1 MKTNLSTKK
10 IALAGVFTALAV
22 VGSFISFPVAGSKC
36 APVQHMVN
44 ILAAV
49 TLGPFWGIGIA
60 FIASL
65 LRNLLALGSL
75 MAFPGS
81 MVGALCCGLV
91 YHFSRKLSL
100 TCAAEALGTGILGG
114 IAAYPVAV
122 YLMGLTPA
130 GIFVYVVPFLI
141 STVAGSILAF
151 LLITVLEKGGV
162 MIGGEESGGIGLPDH
177 VKERDGL
184 LMALLLTECMAQ
196 SGKDLG
202 AIIDEMLA
210 DIGRLEFARRG
221 LSITDEQMAR
231 FRAETVPA
239 YTADEIAGKRV
250 LDVDRRDGV
259 KLLLEGDAWVMM
271 RPSGTEPLVRI
282 YAEAATTDEVN
293 ELLDAAEA
301 VVTSL

>member
-100 TCAAEALGTGILGG
+100 TCAAEALGTG
-114 IAAYPVAV
+114 
-122 YLMGLTPA
+122 
-130 GIFVYVVPFLI
+130 
-141 STVAGSILAF
+141 TVS
-151 LLITVLEKGGV
+151 
-162 MIGGEESGGIGLPDH
+162 
-177 VKERDGL
+177 
-184 LMALLLTECMAQ
+184 
-196 SGKDLG
+196 
-202 AIIDEMLA
+202 
-210 DIGRLEFARRG
+210 
-221 LSITDEQMAR
+221 
-231 FRAETVPA
+231 
-239 YTADEIAGKRV
+239 YTH
-250 LDVDRRDGV
+250 LDVYKRQHPEEKAVSRQIS
-259 KLLLEGDAWVMM
+259 DA
-271 RPSGTEPLVRI
+271 LV
-282 YAEAATTDEVN
+282 T
-293 ELLDAAEA
+293 
-301 VVTSL
+301 